1 MLDLAAN
8 TSSFTSIA
16 RSLVLHNKARIFPQ
30 TPELVEILDIEL
42 GRPKFIRGDRYH
54 RRLTVHYCIDGLA
67 ASMRMWLK
75 FRPQLHTLLPVLDAY
90 HERLNGQV
98 FPRVYFAWCAQDMRT
113 AVLATAYVRGATLR
127 NKLLMLAPLRQTAR
141 LCPVFR
147 STGAKMRR
155 FHDAFESSESIEVS
169 PLLESTGAL
178 LRETPYFS
186 AAEKASVRS
195 HLDRYAEALDLPTLP
210 AIQVHNDWILRNI
223 IVAADGVD
231 YVVDCDSM
239 RAHARA
245 DLRWLDV
252 TYLLLNIESQ
262 IKWYPLLTAGMLAEL
277 LREFWRGYA
286 GETGFPDGLSPKQL
300 VAILY
305 VLRLRYLLGGAARP
319 AYFRIMDGPLDH
331 RALRS
336 LKQSVVSGQAV
347 QFDLWNGAP

>member
-1 MLDLAAN
+1 MSELAVS
-8 TSSFTSIA
+8 TSSFAGIA

-30 TPELVEILDIEL
+30 APELVEVLDIEL
-42 GRPKFIRGDRYH
+42 GRRRFIRGDRYH
-54 RRLTVHYCIDGLA
+54 CRLTVHYRIGGLA
-67 ASMRMWLK
+67 GTMWMWLK

-98 FPRVYFAWCAQDMRT
+98 FPRAYFAWCAQDKHT

-127 NKLLMLAPLRQTAR
+127 NKLLTLAPLRQTGR
-141 LCPVFR
+141 LLPIFH

-155 FHDAFESSESIEVS
+155 FHDAFVSSESIEVA
-169 PLLESTGAL
+169 PLLESTGVL

-186 AAEKASVRS
+186 ASEKASVRS
-195 HLDRYAEALDLPTLP
+195 HLDRYAEALDLPRLP

-223 IVAADGVD
+223 LVAADGVD
-231 YVVDCDSM
+231 YVVDFDSM
-239 RAHARA
+239 RARA

-252 TYLLLNIESQ
+252 AYLLLNIESQ
-262 IKWYPLLTAGMLAEL
+262 IKWFPLLTAGMLAEL
-277 LREFWRGYA
+277 SREFWRGYA
-286 GETGFPDGLSPKQL
+286 GDTGLPDDLSPEQL

-336 LKQSVVSGQAV
+336 LKQSVVSGHAV
-347 QFDLWNGAP
+347 QFDLWKGGR

>member
-8 TSSFTSIA
+8 TSSFTRIA

-42 GRPKFIRGDRYH
+42 GRPRFIREDRYH
-54 RRLTVHYCIDGLA
+54 CRLTLHYRIDGLA
-67 ASMRMWLK
+67 GSMRMWLK

-90 HERLNGQV
+90 NERLNGQV
-98 FPRVYFAWCAQDMRT
+98 FPRAYFAWCAQDRGT

-127 NKLLMLAPLRQTAR
+127 NKLLILAPLRQTAR
-141 LCPVFR
+141 LRPVFR

-155 FHDAFESSESIEVS
+155 FHDAFVSSESIEVA

-178 LRETPYFS
+178 LRETAYFS
-186 AAEKASVRS
+186 APEKASVRA
-195 HLDRYAEALDLPTLP
+195 HLERYGGALTLARLP
-210 AIQVHNDWILRNI
+210 AVQVHNDWILRNI

-231 YVVDCDSM
+231 YVVDFDSM
-239 RAHARA
+239 RARA

-262 IKWYPLLTAGMLAEL
+262 IKWFPLLTAGMLAEL
-277 LREFWRGYA
+277 AREFWRGYV
-286 GETGFPDGLSPKQL
+286 GDDGLPDGLSREQL
-300 VAILY
+300 GAILY
-305 VLRLRYLLGGAARP
+305 VVRLRYLLGGATRP
-319 AYFRIMDGPLDH
+319 AYFSMMDGPLDH

-336 LKQSVVSGQAV
+336 VKQSVVSGRAV
-347 QFDLWNGAP
+347 QFDLWEGAP